1 MDSTN
6 TNVELI
12 VQQGE
17 NVLLSMKD
25 LKNVAKKKGKVRS
38 DLYERYCANLHSY
51 YVYTLMDPEIENAH
65 EVVDFQ
71 EKLNVFE
78 DNFKNVTKDFESE
91 VDTKSATEA
100 YENVFPAYNAMV
112 SALGFSNREVSVKK
126 F

>member
-17 NVLLSMKD
+17 NVLLSMKE
-25 LKNVAKKKGKVRS
+25 LKNVANKKGKVRF

-51 YVYTLMDPEIENAH
+51 YVYTLMDPEIENAPK
-65 EVVDFQ
+65 VVDFQ
-71 EKLNVFE
+71 EKLNLFG
-78 DNFKNVTKDFESE
+78 DYFKEVAKDFESE
-91 VDTKSATEA
+91 VDTKSANEA
-100 YENVFPAYNAMV
+100 YDNVFPAYNAMV
-112 SALGFSNREVSVKK
+112 SALGFPDREVTAKK